1 MCLLNQS
8 LAQLINR
15 SFGWVESQDVVDKL
29 SDLLQG
35 ALESHEALT
44 KDRRAEAQ
52 DKANSA
58 KGKAKAKRKA
68 T

>member
-29 SDLLQG
+29 SNTLQG
-35 ALESHEALT
+35 ALEGHDALT
-44 KDRRAEAQ
+44 KDRKAEAQ

-68 T
+68 K